1 MEPLE
6 SESVF
11 FMKLGLSGNLIA
23 LFVATVS
30 IYAVVTIHAYWLP
43 MARSPLKAVQGP
55 PTKHWFFGFMNST
68 EAQTLQMSPLLLKLC
83 AKFEGVW
90 ASPFTNRKPTLV
102 LGDLAGIHHVLNN
115 SQTYTRSQAQMR
127 TTRLVFGDGLVAVDG
142 EQHKRQRR
150 AVGPGFSTSAI
161 NGMMPAFRDL
171 TGKLAARWHKSCQDA
186 PSSSKPDARG
196 AAIEINAY
204 GDFEK
209 LFMDIIGE
217 TGFQYRFGSLEGH
230 RSELEAAFVDVT
242 HHAATGSLYSLLRS
256 QFPIVETLG
265 HWFVREQIELNRLR
279 RNIQHV
285 SMRLVKNAK
294 AHLEANGEDN
304 VKSKRQDILALLVQA
319 NLQED
324 AKHRLDDDEIVSIIP
339 TLLSGGY
346 DNNASAMA
354 YAVMAMAQTPS
365 TQTRLREELLA
376 PPSGCENW
384 KSDWKAL
391 DTLPYLDAMCREV
404 LRLYSPA
411 HSIPRT
417 CAKDDV
423 IPLSKPIK
431 LRDGSVASEI
441 RIGRGDDVV
450 IPQKW
455 MNVDPALWG
464 SDTDTFKPERWLQD
478 EKHKYYVG
486 GLNPVISGQKHSG
499 WSSLMTFSVGPRNCI
514 GYKMAVAEIKVS
526 MAVLVAEFEFLEH
539 KGMKDVYGE
548 VQIVDRPRVQD
559 VKGYYMPCWVK
570 PIEQ

>member
-1 MEPLE
+1 MAPLQAE
-6 SESVF
+6 SLF
-11 FMKLGLSGNLIA
+11 FTKLGFSGTLIC
-23 LFVATVS
+23 LFTATIF
-30 IYAVVTIHAYWLP
+30 IYAIFQIYAYWLP
-43 MARSPLKAVQGP
+43 LAQSPLKVIRGP
-55 PTKHWFFGFMNST
+55 PVKHWFFGFMNST

-83 AKFEGVW
+83 AKFDGVW

-115 SQTYTRSQAQMR
+115 SQTYTRAQAQMR

-150 AVGPGFSTSAI
+150 AVGPGFSTAAI
-161 NGMMPAFRDL
+161 NGMMPAFRDV
-171 TGKLAARWHKSCQDA
+171 TEKLAARWHKSCQGA
-186 PSSSKPDARG
+186 PAGSKPGARG
-196 AAIEINAY
+196 GAVEINAY

-217 TGFQYRFGSLEGH
+217 TGFQYRFGSLDGH
-230 RSELEAAFVDVT
+230 RTELEAAFVDVT
-242 HHAATGSLYSLLRS
+242 QHAATGSLYSLLRS
-256 QFPIVETLG
+256 QFPIVEALG

-279 RNIQHV
+279 RNIQQV

-294 AHLEANGEDN
+294 AHFEANGGADL
-304 VKSKRQDILALLVQA
+304 KSKRKDILALLVQA

-354 YAVMAMAQTPS
+354 YALMAMALTPS

-376 PPSGCENW
+376 PPPGCTDWRN
-384 KSDWKAL
+384 DWKAL

-417 CAKDDV
+417 CARDDV
-423 IPLSKPIK
+423 IPLSRPIT
-431 LRDGSVASEI
+431 LRDGSAASEI

-464 SDTDTFKPERWLQD
+464 ADASIFKPERWLQD
-478 EKHKYYVG
+478 EEHKHYAG
-486 GLNPVISGQKHSG
+486 GLHPAIAGQKHSG

-526 MAVLVAEFEFLEH
+526 MAFLVAEFEFLEH
-539 KGMKDVYGE
+539 DGMKDVFGE
-548 VQIVDRPRVQD
+548 VQIVDRPRVPG
-559 VKGYYMPCWVK
+559 VKGYSMPCWVR
-570 PIEQ
+570 PVGQ